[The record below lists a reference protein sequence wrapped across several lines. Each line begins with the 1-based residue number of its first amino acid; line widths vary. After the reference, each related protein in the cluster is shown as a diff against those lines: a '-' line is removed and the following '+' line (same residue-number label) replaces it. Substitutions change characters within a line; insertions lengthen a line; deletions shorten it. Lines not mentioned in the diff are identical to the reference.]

1 MSNAQADASE
11 IFPLDEIKSHFES
24 KKYEHV
30 LNLTKKI
37 YSSEQCDE
45 YALRARYYCLIERGE
60 FTRLFHEI
68 MHMLV
73 GGDESKNVAQGG
85 IGASTVGKK
94 RRITFKDLFQGNY
107 ACIKRKNVLFELF
120 YCMYKLKKL
129 KKLNGCLKYVAEKE
143 ENVPQFMDVLLA
155 EVNFRL
161 HHFEASIAWYE
172 NLVECQNAKQAVA
185 ASININSGYFSLYFR
200 LLYEYNFLRSVNSRV
215 SSDKAKQKD
224 IEEVKNQIVTNTDG
238 FKFEEERDS
247 FEQIFNYA
255 TFFIVEKNYTEAV
268 KFLDLADA
276 ICRSTFVGGSS
287 SDSGIAEGVEERD
300 QERANNTDDR
310 ADDEEDNPRGH
321 TEETG
326 KRSSADSA
334 RVSLLR
340 EDVLTNKRTLVQL
353 QRAYVYSKSNRLKD
367 AIAIYESV
375 LESYPEKDQ
384 KGDAASSGRLIPLVA
399 YNNYLALR
407 HNCES
412 QSVCHVKPRGKSAL
426 GSSGPPPSGKSPS
439 GYAPSGSPPTF
450 SLSQDKLNKIKS
462 HLRMS
467 RCDPHKGAS
476 QFMQSIALFNEC
488 VYSLKNDQKDE
499 FKSKLRSFTTRFGNS
514 ILLDKLI
521 ALFLKSENA
530 HIKCKHHLLKNIHLM
545 YSHQNKIKF
554 LNAYLSLCYEKKSF
568 TEIVKMYWK
577 YEYVFKMDAHH
588 YRTFF
593 SNLFYI
599 YICAHYVGESV
610 PLMGKNNA
618 SLPSVPS
625 GSAKGGDD
633 QGAHG
638 DGIAT
643 PRNLPLV
650 IDLFNKY
657 KQAIRTDLKI
667 VNYETVFLVSKYLLQ
682 HGKEELLTDLFDHLT
697 KHVKNDFHFFSCF
710 TYIYTYINMEL
721 THKYEDKLK
730 KAVLTET
737 YLIDVEDLENKNFT
751 LGFSSTGATTTPG
764 GGNVHSDS
772 PCTVPIDRNKKKRKR
787 SKKTKNKKDGMGNH
801 AGYDPEKWL
810 PKHEKTG
817 FKKSKKKKQKMAE
830 APSKPKVVVVEEPK
844 NNPAGSSKLQGLKKR
859 RKK

>member
-1 MSNAQADASE
+1 MSDAQSNGE
-11 IFPLDEIKSHFES
+11 EVCTLDEIKSHFES
-24 KKYEHV
+24 KKYEEV

-37 YSSEQCDE
+37 YSSEECDE

-60 FTRLFHEI
+60 FAKLVHEI

-73 GGDESKNVAQGG
+73 RGAAGGGSGEAAGSNN
-85 IGASTVGKK
+85 GKSS
-94 RRITFKDLFQGNY
+94 FKELFQGSY
-107 ACIKRKNVLFELF
+107 ESIKRKNVLFELF

-129 KKLNGCLKYVAEKE
+129 KKLNGCLKYMSEKE
-143 ENVPQFMDVLLA
+143 ENAPHFLDVLLA

-161 HHFEASIAWYE
+161 HHFEASIGWYE
-172 NLVECQNAKQAVA
+172 NLIESQNAKQAVA
-185 ASININSGYFSLYFR
+185 ASINVNSGYFSLYFR

-224 IEEVKNQIVTNTDG
+224 IDEVKNQIVTNTDG

-276 ICRSTFVGGSS
+276 ICRSSFTGGSA
-287 SDSGIAEGVEERD
+287 SDSGAADGAEEVDHQG
-300 QERANNTDDR
+300 
-310 ADDEEDNPRGH
+310 ADHVDEEDDEGGEDAEEDENNRGDH
-321 TEETG
+321 SHRAK
-326 KRSSADSA
+326 KRSSDHSA
-334 RVSLLR
+334 RASLSR

-367 AIAIYESV
+367 AIAIYENV
-375 LESYPEKDQ
+375 LHSYAESGESA
-384 KGDAASSGRLIPLVA
+384 GGLIPLVA

-407 HNCES
+407 HNCEG
-412 QSVCHVKPRGKSAL
+412 QSARHVKPRGKSAP
-426 GSSGPPPSGKSPS
+426 GATPSGMPQSVMPPSGPLPS
-439 GYAPSGSPPTF
+439 GQPPMF

-462 HLRMS
+462 DLRMS
-467 RCDPHKGAS
+467 KRGSHNDAS
-476 QFMQSIALFNEC
+476 QFMQSVALFNEC
-488 VYSLKNDQKDE
+488 VCSLRNDQKDE
-499 FKSKLRSFTTRFGNS
+499 FKSKLSTFSTRFGNS

-554 LNAYLSLCYEKKSF
+554 LNAYLFLCYEKKSF
-568 TEIVKMYWK
+568 AEIVKMYWK
-577 YEYVFKMDAHH
+577 YEYVFKMDVHH

-593 SNLFYI
+593 SNLFYV
-599 YICAHYVGESV
+599 YICARYGGESR
-610 PLMGKNNA
+610 PLMGKNSTPGTSPCTKGTDA
-618 SLPSVPS
+618 D
-625 GSAKGGDD
+625 GDSAVV
-633 QGAHG
+633 
-638 DGIAT
+638 

-657 KQAIRTDLKI
+657 KQAIKTDLKV
-667 VNYETVFLVSKYLLQ
+667 VNYETVFLVSKYLLH
-682 HGKEELLTDLFDHLT
+682 HGKAELLTDLFDHLS
-697 KHVKNDFHFFSCF
+697 KQVKNDFHFFSCF
-710 TYIYTYINMEL
+710 TYIYTYIDMEL
-721 THKYEDKLK
+721 TYKYEDKLK

-737 YLIDVEDLENKNFT
+737 YLIDVEDLESKNFALDFT
-751 LGFSSTGATTTPG
+751 SIGTTTATTPG
-764 GGNVHSDS
+764 GANIHGGS
-772 PCTVPIDRNKKKRKR
+772 PSTGPIDRNKKKRKR
-787 SKKTKNKKDGMGNH
+787 SKKAKNKKDGAGTH

-817 FKKSKKKKQKMAE
+817 FKKSKKKKQKTSE
-830 APSKPKVVVVEEPK
+830 APPKPKVVVVEEPK
-844 NNPAGSSKLQGLKKR
+844 SAPAGSSKLQGLKKR

>member
-1 MSNAQADASE
+1 MSNAQANTSE
-11 IFPLDEIKSHFES
+11 ICELDEIKSHFES

-37 YSSEQCDE
+37 YSNEECDE

-60 FTRLFHEI
+60 FTKLVHEI
-68 MHMLV
+68 MYILV
-73 GGDESKNVAQGG
+73 GCDGVKNTVDGDNGKSA
-85 IGASTVGKK
+85 IGNKG
-94 RRITFKDLFQGNY
+94 RNTFKELFQGSY
-107 ACIKRKNVLFELF
+107 ECIKRKNVLFELF

-129 KKLNGCLKYVAEKE
+129 KKLNGCLKYVTEKE
-143 ENVPQFMDVLLA
+143 ENAPQFMDILLA

-161 HHFEASIAWYE
+161 HHFEASIGWYE
-172 NLVECQNAKQAVA
+172 NLLECQNAKQAVA
-185 ASININSGYFSLYFR
+185 ASINVNSGYFSLYFK

-238 FKFEEERDS
+238 FKYDEERDS

-255 TFFIVEKNYTEAV
+255 TFFIIEKNYTEAV

-276 ICRSTFVGGSS
+276 ICRSTFVGGSA
-287 SDSGIAEGVEERD
+287 SDSGVADGAEEEMDHQKGDDMDDQGDAEGDNRGGHAD
-300 QERANNTDDR
+300 QTK
-310 ADDEEDNPRGH
+310 
-321 TEETG
+321 
-326 KRSSADSA
+326 KRSSDHSA
-334 RVSLLR
+334 RVSFSR
-340 EDVLTNKRTLVQL
+340 EDILTNKRTLVQL

-367 AIAIYESV
+367 AIAIYENV
-375 LESYPEKDQ
+375 LQNYAENGQ
-384 KGDAASSGRLIPLVA
+384 KGDAESVGSLIPLVA

-412 QSVCHVKPRGKSAL
+412 QSVRHVKHRGKN
-426 GSSGPPPSGKSPS
+426 
-439 GYAPSGSPPTF
+439 APG
-450 SLSQDKLNKIKS
+450 QDKLNKIKS
-462 HLRMS
+462 DLRMS
-467 RCDPHKGAS
+467 RRNSHKDAS
-476 QFMQSIALFNEC
+476 QFMQSMELFNEC
-488 VYSLKNDQKDE
+488 VYSLRNDQKDE
-499 FKSKLRSFTTRFGNS
+499 FKSKLKIFTTRFGNS

-568 TEIVKMYWK
+568 TEIVKMCWK
-577 YEYVFKMDAHH
+577 YEYVFKMDVHH

-593 SNLFYI
+593 SNLFYV
-599 YICAHYVGESV
+599 YICARYGGESV
-610 PLMGKNNA
+610 PLMGKNNNA
-618 SLPSVPS
+618 SVSS
-625 GSAKGGDD
+625 DCAKGNDSVV
-633 QGAHG
+633 AV
-638 DGIAT
+638 
-643 PRNLPLV
+643 PRNLTLV

-657 KQAIRTDLKI
+657 KQAIKTDIKI

-682 HGKEELLTDLFDHLT
+682 HGKEELLTDLFDHLS
-697 KHVKNDFHFFSCF
+697 KNVKNDFHFFSCF

-737 YLIDVEDLENKNFT
+737 YLIDVEELENKNFA
-751 LGFSSTGATTTPG
+751 LGFSSMGPTTTTTTTTATTATTA
-764 GGNVHSDS
+764 S
-772 PCTVPIDRNKKKRKR
+772 PSTVVPIDRNKKKRKR
-787 SKKTKNKKDGMGNH
+787 SKKPKNKKDGVGNH

-810 PKHEKTG
+810 PKHEKTK
-817 FKKSKKKKQKMAE
+817 FKKSKKKKQKTAE
-830 APSKPKVVVVEEPK
+830 APPKPKVVVVEEPK
-844 NNPAGSSKLQGLKKR
+844 NNPPGSSKLQGLNKR